1 MILAMTIEVKKYET
15 LTTIN
20 EGLCQSNQK
29 FKIFLYYTSQ
39 RSIDTTK

>member
-1 MILAMTIEVKKYET
+1 MTIEVKKYET

-29 FKIFLYYTSQ
+29 SKFFFIILLKDL
-39 RSIDTTK
+39 